1 MRRDGAVRG
10 FWGRRGVR
18 ARSTIAAILVVA
30 VALLVGGITVV
41 TVLKVALTNSVEESV
56 RQRARDV
63 AAQVVDEDLEADP
76 PAIDAAPGDGTLVQ
90 VVNASGTVV
99 VSSPSISGRPPIQAQ
114 AATGAEPVVTQ
125 VRLPFVGNDP
135 YLVAAVAV
143 QGRNETATVLA
154 AQSLVQVQRVYSLV
168 GWLLL
173 AASPL
178 LLAAVGAVT
187 WIAVGRS
194 LRSVDRIRERVE
206 TIGASDLHER
216 VPVPAAKD
224 EVAAL
229 ARTMNRMLGRLEQS
243 AAGQRQFIAD
253 ASHELRSPLASMRAS
268 LDVAKSLGGDDAWR
282 QAEPVISDEVD
293 RMTYL
298 VADLLMLAKAD
309 EGAISLQTVAV
320 DLDDLVASEARRLRA
335 QTNLTVS
342 TRLEAIQVSADPE
355 KLAQALRNL
364 IDNAARFAE
373 REILLTLVAVDGS
386 AQLGVGDDGPGIP
399 VDRRASVL
407 ERFARLDDHRGRG
420 QGGSGLGLSIA
431 SEIARLHC
439 GYIVVGESALGGAQV
454 SLVLPLVGPGTTT
467 ASSR

>member
-1 MRRDGAVRG
+1 
-10 FWGRRGVR
+10 
-18 ARSTIAAILVVA
+18 
-30 VALLVGGITVV
+30 
-41 TVLKVALTNSVEESV
+41 
-56 RQRARDV
+56 
-63 AAQVVDEDLEADP
+63 
-76 PAIDAAPGDGTLVQ
+76 
-90 VVNASGTVV
+90 
-99 VSSPSISGRPPIQAQ
+99 
-114 AATGAEPVVTQ
+114 
-125 VRLPFVGNDP
+125 
-135 YLVAAVAV
+135 V

-154 AQSLVQVQRVYSLV
+154 AQSLAQVQRVYGLV

-229 ARTMNRMLGRLEQS
+229 AHTMNRMLGRLEQS
-243 AAGQRQFIAD
+243 AAVQRQFIAD
-253 ASHELRSPLASMRAS
+253 ASHELRSPLASMRVS
-268 LDVAKSLGGDDAWR
+268 LDVAQSVGGHDAWR
-282 QAEPVISDEVD
+282 EAEPVLSDEVD
-293 RMTYL
+293 RMTHL
-298 VADLLMLAKAD
+298 VGGLLMLAKAD
-309 EGAISLQTVAV
+309 EGAISLQKVAV
-320 DLDDLVASEARRLRA
+320 DLDDLMTSEARRLRA
-335 QTNLTVS
+335 QTTLTVS
-342 TRLEAIQVSADPE
+342 SRIEAIQVAADPE
-355 KLAQALRNL
+355 RLAQALRNL

-373 REILLTLVAVDGS
+373 HRINVTVDKADDSAV
-386 AQLGVGDDGPGIP
+386 LGVEDDGPGIP
-399 VDRRASVL
+399 ADRRESVL

-431 SEIARLHC
+431 SEIVCLHG

-454 SLVLPLVGPGTTT
+454 SLVLPLVGPGTTR